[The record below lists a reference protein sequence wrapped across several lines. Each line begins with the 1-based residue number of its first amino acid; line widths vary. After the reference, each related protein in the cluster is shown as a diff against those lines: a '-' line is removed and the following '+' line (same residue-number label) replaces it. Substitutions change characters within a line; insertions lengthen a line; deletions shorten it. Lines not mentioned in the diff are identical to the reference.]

1 MADARHYNYTRVMIR
16 AYVPIRK
23 RARENC
29 SYHSSSLI
37 GLYLYNGRAYH
48 TVAWLKIS
56 HLSAFFF
63 LCIPP
68 FPSPFHHPFLFFPRE
83 ISRHTDASRLQSS
96 ADIFHF
102 ARSPSDQPFT
112 GRFKVLLIPDFTRPT
127 DPGSDQSL
135 IRDRSRNALRM
146 FIREAGDEREK
157 ERERGRGDTLV
168 QFPMTR
174 WHESRVSHIY
184 IYIIFISAYV

>member
-1 MADARHYNYTRVMIR
+1 MIR
-16 AYVPIRK
+16 AYVPIRE

-29 SYHSSSLI
+29 SYHSSSPI
-37 GLYLYNGRAYH
+37 GLYLYNARAYH
-48 TVAWLKIS
+48 TVAWLEDSTSFRVFLPS
-56 HLSAFFF
+56 HSSL
-63 LCIPP
+63 
-68 FPSPFHHPFLFFPRE
+68 PSTFSPSLFSLRE

-146 FIREAGDEREK
+146 FIREAGDERERK
-157 ERERGRGDTLV
+157 REGSRGDTLV

-174 WHESRVSHIY
+174 WHKSCVSHIY
-184 IYIIFISAYV
+184 I